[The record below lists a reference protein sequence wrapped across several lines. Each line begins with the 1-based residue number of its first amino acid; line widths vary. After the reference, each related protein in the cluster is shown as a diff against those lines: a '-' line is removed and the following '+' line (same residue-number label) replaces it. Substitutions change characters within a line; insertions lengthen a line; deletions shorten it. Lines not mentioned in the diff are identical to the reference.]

1 MNSSQFNKILVV
13 KHGSLGDIAFS
24 ILAMASIKQFFSNA
38 TIDLLTEEKYVNFLS
53 NSNYFNSIFKDNRKG
68 IIDSLKVI
76 LKINQNCQE
85 KYLKKFLPSVVN
97 FSDKKLSEIFI
108 IDNNSS
114 DGSINFI
121 KKNYSK

>member
-1 MNSSQFNKILVV
+1 MIKSNKKIAVV
-13 KHGSLGDIAFS
+13 I
-24 ILAMASIKQFFSNA
+24 I
-38 TIDLLTEEKYVNFLS
+38 
-53 NSNYFNSIFKDNRKG
+53 NYNG
-68 IIDSLKVI
+68 
-76 LKINQNCQE
+76 E

-121 KKNYSK
+121 KKNYSKINIQNDKNYGYAKGYNID